1 MALIL
6 LRQIISLFLI
16 MGCGFLL
23 VRLKLLKGS
32 DSRALSVM
40 SIYLIVPCVIIKSF
54 QIELTEEVRNGFLM
68 AVAAA
73 VLVHFCL
80 LGLSFLFR
88 RALHLTG
95 VERASA
101 LYSNAG
107 NLIIPLVTAMLGE
120 EWIIYASAFICVQQ
134 FFLWT
139 HGQAT
144 LSGERGVNWKKLFLN
159 VNLISIVLGL
169 LLMLLHIRLPG
180 ILMSAVNSMA
190 GAIGPVSM
198 IMLGM
203 LLAEADLKAI
213 LTNRRVYLISLLR
226 LIVTPLLLLFVLKLA
241 GFTGWVADGKTI
253 LYITFMA
260 MITPAAT
267 TITQLAQLHRN
278 QPEYASAINVMTT
291 LLCMATMPLMTVIY
305 MALM

>member
-169 LLMLLHIRLPG
+169 LLMLLHIRLPD
-180 ILMSAVNSMA
+180 ILTSAVNSMA

>member
-169 LLMLLHIRLPG
+169 LLMLLHIRLPD

>member
-88 RALHLTG
+88 RALRLTG

-169 LLMLLHIRLPG
+169 LLMLLHIRLPD

>member
-1 MALIL
+1 
-6 LRQIISLFLI
+6 
-16 MGCGFLL
+16 
-23 VRLKLLKGS
+23 
-32 DSRALSVM
+32 M

-169 LLMLLHIRLPG
+169 LLMLLHIWLPD